1 MPIGAHKAD
10 LFRYYYLYIYGGVY
24 IDSDLMIT
32 TNIENIIYNYDLVTV
47 QGGNNGIF
55 QGLLAS
61 TAGNEIIYDALIDAY
76 NIDITELSETLHLL
90 CFNMHTIIHNYDS
103 IKYNYKLYTD
113 KKIDDFSYGIYDSTN
128 LIGIHYYAKKIIN
141 PKLFPPYYLFKS
153 SNCYATPPLRP
164 M

>member
-1 MPIGAHKAD
+1 
-10 LFRYYYLYIYGGVY
+10 
-24 IDSDLMIT
+24 MIQF
-32 TNIENIIYNYDLVTV
+32 TV
-47 QGGNNGIF
+47 QGGSNGIF

-76 NIDITELSETLHLL
+76 SIDITDLSETLHLL

-113 KKIDDFSYGIYDSTN
+113 KRIDDFSFGIYDSNN

-141 PKLFPPYYLFKS
+141 PELFNPYYVFKCNS
-153 SNCYATPPLRP
+153 
-164 M
+164 